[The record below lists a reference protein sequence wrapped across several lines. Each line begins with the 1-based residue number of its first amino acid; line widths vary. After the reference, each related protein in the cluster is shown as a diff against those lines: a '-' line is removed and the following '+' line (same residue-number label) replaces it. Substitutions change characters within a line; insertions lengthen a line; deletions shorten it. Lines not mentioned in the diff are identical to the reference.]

1 MRRVAGK
8 SIGCGSWSPFNY
20 SAHGCDV
27 MKFKLNRKT
36 GYWLTEASF
45 KGCDISIAIDKSY
58 PKEELSRRT
67 KDAVHRV
74 RERWGDIQDNIVDA
88 LLETHNDSWADPDE
102 GFPELTREGFLS
114 KVVLSQ
120 IQLME
125 EDSLTLYFTDSDIF
139 GGHLVDVFWTT
150 ETMYPATLAG

>member
-1 MRRVAGK
+1 
-8 SIGCGSWSPFNY
+8 
-20 SAHGCDV
+20 

-36 GYWLTEASF
+36 GYWLTETSF
-45 KGCDISIAIDKSY
+45 RGCDISIAIDKFY

-67 KDAVHRV
+67 KDAVNRV
-74 RERWGDIQDNIVDA
+74 RERWGDIQENIVDA

-114 KVVLSQ
+114 KIALSQ

-139 GGHLVDVFWTT
+139 GGHLIDVFWTT